1 MRRKWLFLLQAIF
14 PCASA
19 RVPNAWLDWPEACSH
34 VRSVDVKNSN
44 SSEERLIVALAAGG
58 STASEALRR
67 GADRLRAELS
77 NRNVLCD
84 AASPCQVTSHEIGD
98 SHIIRACVPEGAP
111 ALKARR
117 IGFHITRAA
126 KKFLVGTANAAWIA
140 GTTSLIMVMP
150 LVFEIDREQ
159 QSMEMEQGGVYMP
172 K

>member
-1 MRRKWLFLLQAIF
+1 MSDGALSTNWRMQLL
-14 PCASA
+14 
-19 RVPNAWLDWPEACSH
+19 
-34 VRSVDVKNSN
+34 
-44 SSEERLIVALAAGG
+44 
-58 STASEALRR
+58 
-67 GADRLRAELS
+67 ELWES
-77 NRNVLCD
+77 
-84 AASPCQVTSHEIGD
+84 
-98 SHIIRACVPEGAP
+98 AP